1 MGTPAWRINLLSA
14 VAAAGTVSGVY
25 LLSRYVAKHRGAAVL
40 GSLALALSYTFWS
53 QAVIAEVYTPGTLWW
68 VMITLALWRWGQ
80 NPMQRNR
87 WLLIAA
93 ALTVIGL
100 GIHLYVVLIA
110 PAALLFFIRI
120 ARKLPLWRRSFWYAA
135 AGVVVGLAI
144 FLFTFFLID
153 IRQSVTGYDYV
164 AQYPSGTAW
173 GVVADDLSTPWQ
185 RLYQTVSAP
194 QWQAAMFP
202 GGLLFMSER
211 FGLYFL
217 RLLAL
222 EFSLLIFIGAIIG
235 LRMMW
240 RRTRELAVFILVG
253 FVTILL
259 LIISYEPGD
268 KHIFYLPSYVLLVIS
283 ASAGIDW
290 MIEKLRQSSRL
301 NHNLVKF
308 GLLVALLLLVGQHFW
323 PARIQALADG
333 KASFVTETYP
343 YPVDNLEEPREI
355 ATKILADLPVDAYV
369 LMNWRPLY
377 AVFYLAH
384 VEEGKTGI
392 AMAEAAPYRTD
403 GKLTDT
409 HIGQIEEMLK
419 EGRPVFVDDSYN
431 LYGHFSLK
439 RASNGLYQVYLRD
452 DN

>member
-1 MGTPAWRINLLSA
+1 
-14 VAAAGTVSGVY
+14 
-25 LLSRYVAKHRGAAVL
+25 
-40 GSLALALSYTFWS
+40 
-53 QAVIAEVYTPGTLWW
+53 
-68 VMITLALWRWGQ
+68 
-80 NPMQRNR
+80 MQRNR

-409 HIGQIEEMLK
+409 HIGQLEETLR